1 MAERKLEEMFEEFL
15 LIYKVVNRKNI
26 IEVLRA
32 ELSTDQ
38 LIEIYQCSD
47 GERSTREVSAVL
59 KNKCSHS
66 TIARLWNKWALLGLV
81 VPAKQKG
88 RYKAAFNLDEY
99 GISGVIEE
107 PEESK

>member
-1 MAERKLEEMFEEFL
+1 MVDSKLEELFEEFL

-26 IEVLRA
+26 IDVLRS
-32 ELSTDQ
+32 ELNTEQ
-38 LIEIYQCSD
+38 LIEIYQYSN
-47 GERSTREVSAVL
+47 GERSTREVSAAL

-66 TIARLWNKWALLGLV
+66 TIARIWNKWALLGLV

-99 GISGVIEE
+99 GVSGVIEE
-107 PEESK
+107 TEEK